1 MKPADNRHSNRIAT
15 AFDYDELVEDVL
27 APADVHD
34 ASMVSAAT
42 ASNGLF
48 VIAAIILSVLH
59 GLNLYL
65 FISSGIWPIIP
76 VLIHLALVGIT
87 AIIAYGQYKKGMDA
101 RHLSILAIISATTG
115 VFGTVGAL
123 VGFIGS
129 GIFAGRAKH
138 FNDWYESIFPTDSLS
153 QPQEI
158 YDRILEGFDENPH
171 HYSVSPFLDVMHLGS
186 ENQKRRALAKMTSRF
201 NARFAE
207 AFRVALRD
215 SNNTIRVQAATAIAK
230 IEKEFTYKL
239 ERIELARAQEPNNPL
254 LTLALAKFYDDY
266 AFTGVLDSERER
278 SNRERAISTYKSY
291 LQQDPNS
298 EETWIAIGRLLFRNH
313 QWNEAAEWFRNAIDR
328 GWRMK
333 TMLMWYF
340 ECLFRLGRY
349 RDLRRALLEHGRGVI
364 NQDDMP
370 APMRDA
376 VSLWIQVA

>member
-1 MKPADNRHSNRIAT
+1 MKSANAPAFAGIPAP
-15 AFDYDELVEDVL
+15 FDYDQLVEDVL

-34 ASMVSAAT
+34 SSMVSAAT

-76 VLIHLALVGIT
+76 VIIHLALVGIT

-129 GIFAGRAKH
+129 GLFSGRAKH
-138 FNDWYESIFPTDSLS
+138 FNDWYESIFPTDNLS
-153 QPQEI
+153 EPQII
-158 YDRILEGFDENPH
+158 YDRIVEGFDENPH
-171 HYSVSPFLDVMHLGS
+171 TYSVSPFLDVMHLGS

-201 NARFAE
+201 NSRFSE
-207 AFRVALRD
+207 AFRAALRD
-215 SNNTIRVQAATAIAK
+215 PSNTIRVQAATAISK
-230 IEKEFTYKL
+230 VEKDFTRKL
-239 ERIELARAQEPNNPL
+239 ERIELARAQQPSNAL

-266 AFTGVLDSERER
+266 AFTGVLDVERER
-278 SNRERAISTYKSY
+278 TNRERAISTYKSY

-298 EETWIAIGRLLFRNH
+298 SEAWIAVGRLLFRNQ
-313 QWNEAAEWFRNAIDR
+313 QWEEAAEWFRNAMDR
-328 GWRMK
+328 GWHVK
-333 TMLMWYF
+333 TMMMWYF

-349 RDLRRALLEHGRGVI
+349 RDLRRALLEYGKGVI
-364 NQDDMP
+364 TQDDMP
-370 APMRDA
+370 AHVREA